1 MECLSII
8 KEHIGINILFAEL
21 YNLSLVGK
29 NWSKS
34 VIIGNL

>member
-21 YNLSLVGK
+21 YNLSKIGASQLSLVIYD
-29 NWSKS
+29 N
-34 VIIGNL
+34 